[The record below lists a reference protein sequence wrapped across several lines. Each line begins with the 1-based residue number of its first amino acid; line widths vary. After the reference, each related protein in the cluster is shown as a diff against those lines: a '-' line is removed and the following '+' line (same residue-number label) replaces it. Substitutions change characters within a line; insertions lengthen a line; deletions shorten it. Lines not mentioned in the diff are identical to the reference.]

1 LLTALLFGLAP
12 AWQSSQPNLSEALRG
27 DGRTSTGGVRRTRL
41 RSVLVVSEIAFALV
55 LLMCAGLLIRT
66 VVQLQKVDPGF
77 DYTHALKM
85 DLGLPSIRYSN
96 DAKRIEFYQELT
108 NRVQA
113 LPGVVSA
120 GVVTP
125 LPSAGDF
132 DSTGIEIEHQP
143 FPGGQGPMADRYIV
157 TPGYFQ
163 ALGIRLERGREL
175 TEQDVAD
182 APLVMLV
189 SESLAARFWPNQDPI
204 GKRIKLPWNPGRSD
218 EPWRTIVGVVRD
230 VKQYGPD
237 KPSSMG
243 LYVPHAQYP
252 VPFMTLVA
260 RTSGNPAEMIGTV
273 RKTVQGLDA
282 DQVPTNVATM
292 EDVMKN
298 SIQSRRF
305 PMFLLGGFAALAL
318 ALAAVGIYGV
328 MSYVVAQRTHEIGIR
343 MALGAGT
350 GNVLRLI
357 VGNGLWLAIMGVL
370 LGAVGAFGLTRL
382 MKSLLFGVVPTD
394 VSTFVVVAIG
404 LIAVALVACYIPA
417 RRATKI
423 DPLTALRNE

>member
-1 LLTALLFGLAP
+1 
-12 AWQSSQPNLSEALRG
+12 
-27 DGRTSTGGVRRTRL
+27 
-41 RSVLVVSEIAFALV
+41 
-55 LLMCAGLLIRT
+55 
-66 VVQLQKVDPGF
+66 
-77 DYTHALKM
+77 
-85 DLGLPSIRYSN
+85 
-96 DAKRIEFYQELT
+96 
-108 NRVQA
+108 
-113 LPGVVSA
+113 
-120 GVVTP
+120 
-125 LPSAGDF
+125 
-132 DSTGIEIEHQP
+132 
-143 FPGGQGPMADRYIV
+143 
-157 TPGYFQ
+157 
-163 ALGIRLERGREL
+163 
-175 TEQDVAD
+175 
-182 APLVMLV
+182 
-189 SESLAARFWPNQDPI
+189 
-204 GKRIKLPWNPGRSD
+204 
-218 EPWRTIVGVVRD
+218 
-230 VKQYGPD
+230 
-237 KPSSMG
+237 
-243 LYVPHAQYP
+243 
-252 VPFMTLVA
+252 MTLVA

-292 EDVMKN
+292 DDVMMN

-404 LIAVALVACYIPA
+404 LIAVALVACYLPA